1 MKSRLDALGVALL
14 AGAAVG
20 AANGLWMLLHPEAW
34 YHGLPVDVPATGPLN
49 AHFVRDVGAAFLTAS
64 AALAGAA
71 LRPALRPALVAVAA
85 LFYAL
90 HAAIHAAG
98 FASGASDEHHFWLD
112 VPGVYAPALLLVATA
127 LALARRTRRA
137 RA

>member
-1 MKSRLDALGVALL
+1 MTKRLDLLGWVLL
-14 AGAAVG
+14 AAAAAG

-34 YHGLPVDVPATGPLN
+34 YHELPVDIPATGPLN

-71 LRPALRPALVAVAA
+71 LRPRLRPALVGVAA

-90 HAAIHAAG
+90 HAAIHLAG
-98 FASGASDEHHFWLD
+98 FASGESDAHHFWLD
-112 VPGVYAPALLLVATA
+112 VPGVYAPALLLVAA
-127 LALARRTRRA
+127 AAALARRARREPA
-137 RA
+137 